1 MATKGHNP
9 KTPSALKKL
18 RGTDQPCRRNDA
30 EPTPDILVSA
40 PCPPHLTEDE
50 VARETWEQ
58 TIPLLIGMRVLA
70 ASDLLALEKFC
81 EIVSDLRELRDQL
94 KKYGR
99 IIYEEKFD
107 SAGDRYVVAKANPA
121 AAQHKALLQEFRA
134 FVNSYGMSPSARAS
148 LKVEPQKADD
158 KKDIFD
164 T

>member
-1 MATKGHNP
+1 MAGRNKLPTKT
-9 KTPSALKKL
+9 KQL
-18 RGTDQPCRRNDA
+18 RGTDQPCRMNPD
-30 EPTPDILVSA
+30 EPLPDILVSA
-40 PCPPHLTEDE
+40 PCPPHLVEDE

-70 ASDLLALEKFC
+70 ASDLLEVEKFC
-81 EIVSDLRELRDQL
+81 EIVSDLRELRGML
-94 KKYGR
+94 KEYGR

-134 FVNSYGMSPSARAS
+134 FINANGMSPSARAS
-148 LKVEPQKADD
+148 LKVESQKPSEDD
-158 KKDIFD
+158 GILD